1 MQNYKFDITLIVGGN
16 MRAFIILTFMAILPF
31 GLLWATVPVNT
42 FSIVGCD
49 PATGELGVAVASK
62 YFAVGS
68 IVPWAK
74 ADIGAIATQAWVN
87 ADYGIVGLELLEK
100 GFTPQEVVDSLT
112 KADTMSSR
120 RQMGIIDPKG
130 HASSY
135 TGKDCMNW
143 AGGKTGINCAAQGN
157 ILTGANVVDKMV
169 AAFEKTEGE
178 LSDKLL
184 AALLAGDSTGG
195 DSRGKQSAALYVVQK
210 TPGERYDTKIDIRV
224 DDSREPFIEITRL
237 HGIAKALSHLETAA
251 ARYRQGN
258 LNGAVS
264 EARLSV
270 NLGPNMPETYYDLAC
285 YLSLSGNLDEAMKNI
300 TTAIKL
306 GPNFK
311 GMAAADS
318 DLKAL
323 RERVDFREL
332 IK

>member
-1 MQNYKFDITLIVGGN
+1 MKTFV
-16 MRAFIILTFMAILPF
+16 ILTILAVLPF

-49 PATGELGVAVASK
+49 PTTGELGVAVASK

-87 ADYGIVGLELLEK
+87 ADYGIIGLKLLEK
-100 GFTPQEVVDSLT
+100 GLTPQEVVDSLT

-120 RQMGIIDPKG
+120 RQMGIIDLKG
-130 HASSY
+130 HASTY

-157 ILTGANVVDKMV
+157 ILTGGNVVDKMV
-169 AAFEKTEGE
+169 AAFENNSGD

-184 AALLAGDSTGG
+184 AALLAGDSAGG

-210 TPGERYDTKIDIRV
+210 MPSELYDTKIDIRV
-224 DDSREPFIEITRL
+224 DDNPSPFVEIARL

-251 ARYRQGN
+251 QRYRQGDTE
-258 LNGAVS
+258 GAVG

-270 NLGPNMPETYYDLAC
+270 TLGPYMPETYYDLAC
-285 YLSLSGNLDEAMKNI
+285 YLSLSGKLDEAMKNI
-300 TTAIKL
+300 TTAIEL

-323 RERVDFREL
+323 RERADFKAL
-332 IK
+332 LK

>member
-1 MQNYKFDITLIVGGN
+1 MKTLITLMLIV
-16 MRAFIILTFMAILPF
+16 ALPF
-31 GLLWATVPVNT
+31 GFLWATMPVNT

-74 ADIGAIATQAWVN
+74 AEVGAIATQAWVN
-87 ADYGIVGLELLEK
+87 ADYGIMGLELLEK
-100 GFTPQEVVDSLT
+100 GMTSQEVVDSLT
-112 KADTMSSR
+112 KADTLSSR
-120 RQMGIIDPKG
+120 RQLGVIDLKG
-130 HASSY
+130 HASTY

-143 AGGKTGINCAAQGN
+143 AGGMVGKNCAAQGN
-157 ILTGANVVDKMV
+157 ILVSRKTVSDMV
-169 AAFEKTEGE
+169 AAFEKTTGD

-184 AALLAGDSTGG
+184 AALLAGDAAGG

-210 TPGERYDTKIDIRV
+210 NTGERYDTKIDIRV
-224 DDSREPFIEITRL
+224 DDNPNPFAELKRL
-237 HGIAKALSHLETAA
+237 HGIAKALSYLETAA
-251 ARYRQGN
+251 AQYRQGDIV
-258 LNGAVS
+258 GAV
-264 EARLSV
+264 ELARQSV
-270 NLGPNMPETYYDLAC
+270 DLGPNMPETYYDLAC
-285 YLSLSGNLDEAMKNI
+285 YLSLSGKLDEAMKNI

-323 RERVDFREL
+323 RDRPDFQEL
-332 IK
+332 IR

>member
-1 MQNYKFDITLIVGGN
+1 
-16 MRAFIILTFMAILPF
+16 MRAFIILTVMVILPF

-42 FSIVGCD
+42 FPIVGCD
-49 PATGELGVAVASK
+49 PAAGELGVAVASK

-74 ADIGAIATQAWVN
+74 ADIGAIATQAWVS
-87 ADYGIVGLELLEK
+87 ADYGIVGLQLLEK
-100 GFTPQEVVDSLT
+100 GLTPQEVIDSLT

-120 RQMGIIDPKG
+120 RQMGIIDFKG
-130 HASSY
+130 HASTY

-143 AGGKTGINCAAQGN
+143 AGGKKGINCAAQGN

-169 AAFEKTEGE
+169 AAFENTEGE

-184 AALLAGDSTGG
+184 AALLAGDSAGG

-210 TPGERYDTKIDIRV
+210 PPGERYDTKIDIRV
-224 DDSREPFIEITRL
+224 DDSHEPFVEITRL
-237 HGIAKALSHLETAA
+237 YGIAKALSHLETAA
-251 ARYRQGN
+251 ARYRQGDME
-258 LNGAVS
+258 GAVS

-270 NLGPNMPETYYDLAC
+270 KLGSTMPETYYDLAC
-285 YLSLSGNLDEAMKNI
+285 YLSLSGNLEEAMKNI

-323 RERVDFREL
+323 RERTDFQEMV
-332 IK
+332 K